1 MKKIIAISITIL
13 LLGVVYGGIVIYG
26 TPNSLSSS
34 ENEYEWSIS
43 FGYERHGGGSGRG
56 VKSGE
61 TITHDFEI
69 TNPNVDLVIIRIY
82 DSDGENSPIDS
93 IPDIHEGQW
102 SFEGELLGNP
112 MEGIEGQDSEVYFTL
127 IMHPGRMDWLDDK
140 GRVKWIGTDAEFE
153 DVWNTTHDCMWYDF
167 ITNDAQQ
174 NPNPFPEQSCLGTY
188 SVEMSVEIKNNNAV
202 TAIEDTNDMAV
213 AEVQQYEILSI
224 TVLDKTQVV

>member
-13 LLGVVYGGIVIYG
+13 LLSVVYGGVAIYNI
-26 TPNSLSSS
+26 PNSISTP
-34 ENEYEWSIS
+34 ETEYEWSIS
-43 FGYERHGGGSGRG
+43 FGYERQGDGSGKG
-56 VKSGE
+56 VKGGE

-82 DSDGENSPIDS
+82 DKDGENSPIDS

-127 IMHPGRMDWLDDK
+127 IMHPEE
-140 GRVKWIGTDAEFE
+140 WIGTDAEFE

-167 ITNDAQQ
+167 ITNGVQ
-174 NPNPFPEQSCLGTY
+174 NPNPFSEQSCLGTY
-188 SVEMSVEIKNNNAV
+188 SVEMSVEIKNDNAI
-202 TAIEDTNDMAV
+202 TALEDTSDMAM

-224 TVLDKTQVV
+224 TVLDKTQIEGDE